1 MVFPGIVPAYEE
13 FAKTGNWG
21 LIEKVRIEGYEKAH
35 KYSARLNVLFDKG
48 NISAEIIEQE
58 LIP

>member
-1 MVFPGIVPAYEE
+1 MVFHDITPAYEE

-21 LIEKVRIEGYEKAH
+21 LIEKARIKGYKQAH
-35 KYSARLNVLFDKG
+35 NYSGRLKELFNKG
-48 NISAEIIEQE
+48 NISAEIIEQK